1 MPYTERKDM
10 KGMTTPEL
18 VRGVDRSIA
27 DERALTESPEWPHG
41 SVRLHIQTA
50 NFLAEL
56 LERVSPKPEPT
67 WPEVPTR

>member
-1 MPYTERKDM
+1 MQYTERKDM

-18 VRGVDRSIA
+18 VRGCDRTIA
-27 DERALTESPEWPHG
+27 EERALMKSPEWPRG
-41 SVRLHIQTA
+41 SVRLAIQTE
-50 NFLAEL
+50 NFLGEL